1 MKLPNISF
9 KKVCIL
15 CAVLLL
21 SIALGTGMNKA
32 FAGQNIQSLFT
43 SWFITKKE
51 ASIEQIDQA
60 IASEKER
67 LMGELRE
74 AIREEILRADAE
86 LAQFTAEE
94 TALRV
99 KMLQD
104 YAANLLGGLQIDLTD
119 EKAAIIA
126 DLDAALAEAMAQLDY
141 YSKMTP
147 PVSNPNPG
155 GSNGNMPETNDDADA
170 IGEEGNLG
178 KEKEESE
185 ETDGELLEEEKGTA
199 EGTNPDAELGEE
211 IDLPID
217 EETDEE
223 DDSIPADETTEEEER
238 TEVEEPIIAVLPI
251 DL

>member
-104 YAANLLGGLQIDLTD
+104 YAANLLGGLQIDLSD

-141 YSKMTP
+141 YSKTTP
-147 PVSNPNPG
+147 PVSNPNPD
-155 GSNGNMPETNDDADA
+155 GSNGNVPETNDDADA

-211 IDLPID
+211 IDLPSD
-217 EETDEE
+217 EQTDEE